1 MKAIYLLFVLFLG
14 TTVFAQ
20 EKWKEYSD
28 YVVRFEHSNGVLS
41 NSKLKISLLSDFEP
55 SNTVDVY
62 YEIKG
67 EQFSKKISLE
77 LFIEIVD
84 DIKKIPVFDLI
95 KYRNTFS
102 LDVGTTTLSIQD
114 MLNEIRLNIT
124 GIYDVEEYKE
134 AASAVLKILKII
146 DLDLKALR

>member
-1 MKAIYLLFVLFLG
+1 
-14 TTVFAQ
+14 
-20 EKWKEYSD
+20 
-28 YVVRFEHSNGVLS
+28 LS